1 MAAVLCAM
9 GAFLGFAMALS
20 HAPSSGVIRLDYTNS
35 GIIMLFAATLGA
47 FICLC
52 LPPYRKDEKH
62 GLSCR
67 ISALLTALFSLLFF
81 LHLYMMS
88 GID

>member
-1 MAAVLCAM
+1 MVAVLCAI

-20 HAPSSGVIRLDYTNS
+20 HAPSSGVIRLGYADS
-35 GIIMLFAATLGA
+35 GIIILFGATLGA

-67 ISALLTALFSLLFF
+67 IFALLTTLFSLLIL